1 MEARQSVMTFAT
13 SMTGLMEI
21 LLQETDV
28 LKTRKYTDLTGLQ
41 SKKTQLAK
49 GYAEAQ
55 RRIEGD
61 LDALDA
67 LSTEERTDLRKL
79 YKRFRDVLAENM
91 LALRGAHDATDRV
104 IKLIIQTVKDQ
115 RGVKTAPSA
124 FGPRGSGYAAYSN
137 HQTASIALS
146 TET

>member
-1 MEARQSVMTFAT
+1 MDPRQIVLSFAE
-13 SMTGLMEI
+13 SMNGLMEI
-21 LLQETDV
+21 LLQETAV
-28 LKTRKYTDLTGLQ
+28 LKSHKYTNLTGLQ
-41 SKKTQLAK
+41 SRKSQLAK

-55 RRIEGD
+55 MLVEGD
-61 LDALDA
+61 LEVLDS

-79 YKRFRDVLAENM
+79 YKSFRDVLAENM

-104 IKLIIQTVKDQ
+104 VKLIIDAVKDQ

-124 FGPRGSGYAAYSN
+124 FGPRGNGYAAYSN
-137 HQTASIALS
+137 PQSASIAVC